1 MSSHGPFD
9 QVGLGHTIRIDHE
22 AVRRPGCSDPNVAS
36 DPGEGALF
44 ELDQA
49 NRGKLMLD
57 DLCSL
62 IRGAVD
68 YDYLELDGS
77 PLVDNRSQTLADGT
91 LRVIARDDDR

>member
-1 MSSHGPFD
+1 MSSHGSLD
-9 QVGLGHTIRIDHE
+9 QVGLGHTIRIDHQAE
-22 AVRRPGCSDPNVAS
+22 WRPGCSDPNVAS
-36 DPGEGALF
+36 DAGEGALF

-62 IRGAVD
+62 IGRAVD
-68 YDYLELDGS
+68 YDHVELNGS
-77 PLVDNRSQTLADGT
+77 PLVDNRSQTLADCA